1 MVKIIAPNREYNGTV
16 GDVQFKDG
24 VADTDNPAVL
34 AYCRNA
40 GYEVGG
46 QTMAPA
52 EDPAPADP
60 RQVGGG
66 LIGTPLRDAAVDPKP
81 GDFLAPVNAGSAN
94 PHGPEVVSP
103 EIHASPGPTPL
114 VPGLVSDVPAEQEA
128 RESAAAE
135 QALIEQKPVGDVV
148 RALAEARPEQPA
160 GNASQE
166 AWADWV
172 LATRPELEPELVR
185 AMKRDDLRAEYGT
198 PAE

>member
-34 AYCRNA
+34 AYCRSA

-46 QTMAPA
+46 ETATTL
-52 EDPAPADP
+52 EEPAPADP
-60 RQVGGG
+60 REVGNG

-81 GDFLAPVNAGSAN
+81 EDFLAPVNAGQAN
-94 PHGPEVVSP
+94 PHGAEVVSP
-103 EIHASPGPTPL
+103 EIHAALGPTPL
-114 VPGLVSDVPAEQEA
+114 VPGLVGDPAMQQD
-128 RESAAAE
+128 RESEAARLALVDQLPAAA
-135 QALIEQKPVGDVV
+135 VV
-148 RALAEARPEQPA
+148 DELADGNAQEQPA

-172 LATRPELEPELVR
+172 LATHPELDPESVR
-185 AMKRDDLRAEYGT
+185 AMKRDDLRTEYGKT
-198 PAE
+198 E